1 MQRSEPESVA
11 VALAAAPRRTQAG
24 FSLMEVLIG
33 IVVLAAMMAVGVVAY
48 QRMWP
53 GIQANAALDAVESQL
68 QMARQDALTQRRTFE
83 VQFQPPDQLTVSRV
97 ALNGTLTAAPAYTLP
112 YGATYQVFAG
122 QPDTPDA
129 LGNSA
134 AIDFTDVNG
143 GAGGD
148 TLLFQ
153 SDGSVT
159 DLAGADVNGTVFLG
173 LTGNADTA
181 RAVTLYGITGIL
193 HGYTYDAAT
202 NSFQ

>member
-1 MQRSEPESVA
+1 MMRPEPESVA
-11 VALAAAPRRTQAG
+11 IARDAAPRNAEAG
-24 FSLMEVLIG
+24 FSLLEVLIG
-33 IVVLAAMMAVGVVAY
+33 LVVLSAMMAVAVVAY

-53 GIQANAALDAVESQL
+53 GIQANAALDGVESQL
-68 QMARQDALTQRRTFE
+68 QMARQDALTERRTFE
-83 VQFQPPDQLTVSRV
+83 VQFQPPNQLTVSRI

-112 YGATYQVFAG
+112 YGATYQLFAG

-129 LGNSA
+129 LGNSS

-173 LTGNADTA
+173 LTGNASTA